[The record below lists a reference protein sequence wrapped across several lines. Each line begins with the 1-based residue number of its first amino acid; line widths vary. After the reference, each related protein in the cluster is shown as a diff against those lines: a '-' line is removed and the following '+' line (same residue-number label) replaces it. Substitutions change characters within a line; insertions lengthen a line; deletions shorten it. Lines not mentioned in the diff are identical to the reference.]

1 MNFLSSVEF
10 LYPYVLSGLILCFYG
25 AWRSL
30 IKRKNTIHH
39 ILLPHVGN
47 RSIPKTFKTRLYP
60 YQPLLFWLALALMFV
75 SLARPRLPL
84 QEEKVTSDGI
94 DIMMVLDL
102 SSSMLAKDFSP
113 NRLEACKLMA
123 GDFVSKRFNDRIGVV
138 IFGGEAYT
146 LCPLT
151 TDHQVVTDLISQIN
165 VGILADNTAIGMGLA
180 TAVKRLKDSE
190 SVSKVIIL
198 LTDGENNA
206 GYIDPK
212 TATDLAINY
221 DVKIYTIAV
230 GTTGVAMMPSNIFG
244 HGRDVPTRVSI
255 DTELLTYIAEST
267 NGKFFRATDNESLQ
281 QIYNEIDLL
290 EKSQIEQNVF
300 KKYSE
305 AFRPFLLSAI
315 FLLLLSIV
323 LQNTYFKNIQRN

>member
-1 MNFLSSVEF
+1 MNVWSSVEF
-10 LYPYVLSGLILCFYG
+10 MYPYVLLGLILCIYG
-25 AWRSL
+25 VWRSL
-30 IKRKNTIHH
+30 VKRKNANFLIV
-39 ILLPHVGN
+39 LPHAGN
-47 RSIPKTFKTRLYP
+47 KTFPKTLKTKLYP
-60 YQPLLFWLALALMFV
+60 YLPVLYWLALAFMCIA
-75 SLARPRLPL
+75 LARPRLPL

-123 GDFVSKRFNDRIGVV
+123 GEFVQKRYNDRIGVV

-151 TDHQVVTDLISQIN
+151 TDHQVVVDLISQIN

-190 SVSKVIIL
+190 SASKVIIL

-212 TATDLAINY
+212 TATDLAISY

-267 NGKFFRATDNESLQ
+267 NGKFFRAQDNEGLQ
-281 QIYNEIDLL
+281 EIYNEIDRL
-290 EKSQIEQNVF
+290 EKSKIEQNVF
-300 KKYSE
+300 KRYSE
-305 AFRPFLLSAI
+305 YFRPFLLTAL
-315 FLLLLSIV
+315 FLMFLSV
-323 LQNTYFKNIQRN
+323 LLQNTYFKNIQRN

>member
-1 MNFLSSVEF
+1 MNVWSSVEF
-10 LYPYVLSGLILCFYG
+10 MYPYVLLGLILCIYG
-25 AWRSL
+25 VWRSL
-30 IKRKNTIHH
+30 AKRKKTNFLIV
-39 ILLPHVGN
+39 LPHAGN
-47 RSIPKTFKTRLYP
+47 KTFPKTLKTKLYP
-60 YQPLLFWLALALMFV
+60 YLPVLYWLALAFMCIA
-75 SLARPRLPL
+75 LARPRLPL

-123 GDFVSKRFNDRIGVV
+123 GEFVRKRYNDRIGVV

-151 TDHQVVTDLISQIN
+151 TDHQVVVDLISQIN

-190 SVSKVIIL
+190 SASKVIIL

-267 NGKFFRATDNESLQ
+267 NGKFFRAQDNEGLQ
-281 QIYNEIDLL
+281 EIYNEIDRL
-290 EKSQIEQNVF
+290 EKSKIEQNVF
-300 KKYSE
+300 KRYSE
-305 AFRPFLLSAI
+305 YFRPFLLTAL
-315 FLLLLSIV
+315 FLMFLSV
-323 LQNTYFKNIQRN
+323 LLQNTYFKNIQRN

>member
-1 MNFLSSVEF
+1 
-10 LYPYVLSGLILCFYG
+10 
-25 AWRSL
+25 
-30 IKRKNTIHH
+30 
-39 ILLPHVGN
+39 
-47 RSIPKTFKTRLYP
+47 
-60 YQPLLFWLALALMFV
+60 
-75 SLARPRLPL
+75 
-84 QEEKVTSDGI
+84 
-94 DIMMVLDL
+94 
-102 SSSMLAKDFSP
+102 
-113 NRLEACKLMA
+113 
-123 GDFVSKRFNDRIGVV
+123 V

-151 TDHQVVTDLISQIN
+151 TDHQVVVDLISQIN

-190 SVSKVIIL
+190 SASKVIIL

-212 TATDLAINY
+212 TATDLAISY

-267 NGKFFRATDNESLQ
+267 NGKFFRAQDNEGLQ
-281 QIYNEIDLL
+281 EIYNEIDRL
-290 EKSQIEQNVF
+290 EKSKIEQNVF
-300 KKYSE
+300 KRYSE
-305 AFRPFLLSAI
+305 YFRPFLLTAL
-315 FLLLLSIV
+315 FLMFLSV
-323 LQNTYFKNIQRN
+323 LLQNTYFKNIQRN

>member
-1 MNFLSSVEF
+1 MNVWSSVEF
-10 LYPYVLSGLILCFYG
+10 MYPYVLLGLILCIYG
-25 AWRSL
+25 VWRSL
-30 IKRKNTIHH
+30 VKRKKTNFLIV
-39 ILLPHVGN
+39 LPHAGN
-47 RSIPKTFKTRLYP
+47 KTFSVTIKTKLYP
-60 YQPLLFWLALALMFV
+60 YLPVLFWLALAFMCIA
-75 SLARPRLPL
+75 LARPRLPL

-123 GDFVSKRFNDRIGVV
+123 GEFVQKRYNDRIGVV

-151 TDHQVVTDLISQIN
+151 TDHQVVVDLISQIN

-190 SVSKVIIL
+190 SASKVIIL

-267 NGKFFRATDNESLQ
+267 NGKFFRAQDNEGLQ
-281 QIYNEIDLL
+281 EIYNEIDRL
-290 EKSQIEQNVF
+290 EKSKIEQNIF
-300 KKYSE
+300 KRYSE
-305 AFRPFLLSAI
+305 YFRPFLLTALSLM
-315 FLLLLSIV
+315 FLSVL

>member
-1 MNFLSSVEF
+1 M
-10 LYPYVLSGLILCFYG
+10 YPYVLLGIILCIYG
-25 AWRSL
+25 ARRSL
-30 IKRKNTIHH
+30 VKRKNTNFLIV
-39 ILLPHVGN
+39 LPHAGN
-47 RSIPKTFKTRLYP
+47 KTFPKTLKTKLYP
-60 YQPLLFWLALALMFV
+60 YLPVLYWLALAFMCIA
-75 SLARPRLPL
+75 LARPRLPL

-123 GDFVSKRFNDRIGVV
+123 GEFVQKRYNDRIGVV

-151 TDHQVVTDLISQIN
+151 TDHQVVVDLISQIN

-190 SVSKVIIL
+190 SAPKVIIL

-212 TATDLAINY
+212 TATDLAISY

-267 NGKFFRATDNESLQ
+267 NGKFFRAQDNEGLQ
-281 QIYNEIDLL
+281 EIYNEIDRL
-290 EKSQIEQNVF
+290 EKSKIEQNVF
-300 KKYSE
+300 KRYSE
-305 AFRPFLLSAI
+305 YFRPFLLTAL
-315 FLLLLSIV
+315 FLMFLSV
-323 LQNTYFKNIQRN
+323 LLQNTYFKNIQRN

>member
-1 MNFLSSVEF
+1 MNVWSSVEF
-10 LYPYVLSGLILCFYG
+10 MYPYVLLGLILCIYG

-30 IKRKNTIHH
+30 AKRKKTNFLIV
-39 ILLPHVGN
+39 LPHAGN
-47 RSIPKTFKTRLYP
+47 KTFPKTLKTKLYP
-60 YQPLLFWLALALMFV
+60 YLPVLYWLALAFMCIA
-75 SLARPRLPL
+75 LARPRLPL

-123 GDFVSKRFNDRIGVV
+123 GEFVRKRYNDRIGVV

-151 TDHQVVTDLISQIN
+151 TDHQVVVDLISQIN

-190 SVSKVIIL
+190 SASKVIIL

-267 NGKFFRATDNESLQ
+267 NGKFFRAQDNEGLQ
-281 QIYNEIDLL
+281 EIYNEIDRL
-290 EKSQIEQNVF
+290 EKSKIEQNVF
-300 KKYSE
+300 KRYSE
-305 AFRPFLLSAI
+305 YFRPFLLTAL
-315 FLLLLSIV
+315 FLMFLSV
-323 LQNTYFKNIQRN
+323 LLQNTYFKNIQRN

>member
-1 MNFLSSVEF
+1 MNVWSSVEF
-10 LYPYVLSGLILCFYG
+10 MYPYVLLGLILCIYG
-25 AWRSL
+25 VWRSL
-30 IKRKNTIHH
+30 VKRKKTNFLIV
-39 ILLPHVGN
+39 LPHAGN
-47 RSIPKTFKTRLYP
+47 KTFPVTIKIKLYP
-60 YQPLLFWLALALMFV
+60 FLPVLYWLALAFMCIA
-75 SLARPRLPL
+75 LARPRLPL

-123 GDFVSKRFNDRIGVV
+123 GEFVQKRYNDRIGVV

-151 TDHQVVTDLISQIN
+151 TDHQVVVDLISQIN

-190 SVSKVIIL
+190 SASKVIIL

-267 NGKFFRATDNESLQ
+267 NGKFFRAQDNEGLQ
-281 QIYNEIDLL
+281 EIYNEIDRL
-290 EKSQIEQNVF
+290 EKSKIEQNVF
-300 KKYSE
+300 KRYSE
-305 AFRPFLLSAI
+305 YFRPFLLTAL
-315 FLLLLSIV
+315 FLMFLSV
-323 LQNTYFKNIQRN
+323 LLQNTYFKNIQRN

>member
-1 MNFLSSVEF
+1 MNVWSSVEF
-10 LYPYVLSGLILCFYG
+10 MYPYVLLGLILCIYG

-30 IKRKNTIHH
+30 IKRKNTNFLIV
-39 ILLPHVGN
+39 LPHAGN
-47 RSIPKTFKTRLYP
+47 KTFPKTLRTKLYP
-60 YQPLLFWLALALMFV
+60 YLPVLYWLALAFMFIA
-75 SLARPRLPL
+75 LARPRLPL

-123 GDFVSKRFNDRIGVV
+123 GEFVQKRYNDRIGVV

-151 TDHQVVTDLISQIN
+151 TDHQVVVDLISQIN

-190 SVSKVIIL
+190 SASKVIIL

-212 TATDLAINY
+212 TATDLAVNY

-267 NGKFFRATDNESLQ
+267 NGKFFRAQDNDGLQ
-281 QIYNEIDLL
+281 EIYNEIDRL
-290 EKSQIEQNVF
+290 EKSKIEQNVF
-300 KKYSE
+300 KRYSE
-305 AFRPFLLSAI
+305 YFRPFLLTAL
-315 FLLLLSIV
+315 FLMFLSV
-323 LQNTYFKNIQRN
+323 LLQNTYFKNIQRN